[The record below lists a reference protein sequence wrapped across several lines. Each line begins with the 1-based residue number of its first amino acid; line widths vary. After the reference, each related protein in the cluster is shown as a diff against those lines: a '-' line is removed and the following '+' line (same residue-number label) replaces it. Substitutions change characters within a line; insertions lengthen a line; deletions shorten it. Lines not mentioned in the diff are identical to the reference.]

1 MPFNIVRNDITAV
14 EADVIV
20 NPANPSPKIGG
31 GTELSIYERAGK
43 EKLLAERMKI
53 GEIAPGEIALTLAFN
68 LKAKYIIHAVSPVWK
83 DGSEEELKLL
93 RSCYKKALEKTV
105 EKECCSIAFPLL
117 GTGTNGFPK
126 EKSLLVAMSV
136 IQNFL
141 ATNDLQVILV
151 IFGQKTYELSSQF
164 FEDITVFVNENYEKH
179 VLQKEYS
186 SRRLSR
192 KLPKSVFLDEL
203 DRETLFR
210 ILDNWGKDF
219 KENLVKYIE
228 RSGMKNKQI
237 YDAANISKKVF
248 YSISMYDNRKKNR
261 PSKNTLLALIVALK
275 LSMPEALELLARAE
289 YMLSNASQFDLIVG
303 ESIKKKC
310 YSVDKINIALY
321 EKDENSELLGQ
332 NER

>member
-1 MPFNIVRNDITAV
+1 MSFKVIRNDITDV
-14 EADVIV
+14 EADIIV
-20 NPANPSPKIGG
+20 NPANPLPKIGG
-31 GTELSIYERAGK
+31 GSEFSIYEKAGK

-105 EKECCSIAFPLL
+105 EKKCSSIAFPLL

-126 EKSLLVAMSV
+126 EKALLVAMSV
-136 IQNFL
+136 IQSFL
-141 ATNDLQVILV
+141 VANDLQVMLV

-186 SRRLSR
+186 TRQLSR

-203 DRETLFR
+203 DNNALFR

-219 KENLVKYIE
+219 KEHLVKYVE
-228 RSGMKNKQI
+228 RSGMSNKEI
-237 YDAANISKKVF
+237 YEAANISRKVF
-248 YSISMYDNRKKNR
+248 SEIKMYDKNKKNR
-261 PSKNTLLALIVALK
+261 PSKNTLLALIIALK
-275 LSMPEALELLARAE
+275 LSMSEALELLARAE
-289 YMLSNASQFDLIVG
+289 YMFSNASQFDLIVG
-303 ESIKKKC
+303 EFIKKKC
-310 YSVDKINIALY
+310 YSVVKINIALY
-321 EKDENSELLGQ
+321 EKDENSELLG
-332 NER
+332 RK

>member
-1 MPFNIVRNDITAV
+1 MSFKVIRNDITDV
-14 EADVIV
+14 EADIIV
-20 NPANPSPKIGG
+20 NPANPLPKIGG
-31 GTELSIYERAGK
+31 GSEFSIYEKAGK

-53 GEIAPGEIALTLAFN
+53 GKITPGDIALTLAFN

-105 EKECCSIAFPLL
+105 EKKCRSIAFPLL

-126 EKSLLVAMSV
+126 EKALLVAMSA

-141 ATNDLQVILV
+141 ATNDLQIMLV

-186 SRRLSR
+186 TRQLSR

-203 DRETLFR
+203 DSNALFR

-219 KENLVKYIE
+219 KEHLVKYVE
-228 RSGMKNKQI
+228 RSGMSNKEL
-237 YDAANISKKVF
+237 YEAANISRKVF
-248 YSISMYDNRKKNR
+248 SEIKMYDKNKKNR
-261 PSKNTLLALIVALK
+261 PSKNTLLALIIALK
-275 LSMPEALELLARAE
+275 LSMSEALELLARAE

-303 ESIKKKC
+303 EFIKKKC
-310 YSVDKINIALY
+310 YSVVKINIALY
-321 EKDENSELLGQ
+321 EKDENSELLG
-332 NER
+332 RK

>member
-1 MPFNIVRNDITAV
+1 MSFKVVRNDITEV

-20 NPANPSPKIGG
+20 NPANP
-31 GTELSIYERAGK
+31 EFSIYEKAGK

-93 RSCYKKALEKTV
+93 RSCYKKAFEKTV
-105 EKECCSIAFPLL
+105 EKKCRSIAFPLL

-126 EKSLLVAMSV
+126 EKALLVAMSV

-141 ATNDLQVILV
+141 ATNDLQIMLV
-151 IFGQKTYELSSQF
+151 MLSSQF

-186 SRRLSR
+186 TRQLSR

-203 DRETLFR
+203 DNNTLFR

-219 KENLVKYIE
+219 KEHLVQYIK
-228 RSGMKNKQI
+228 RSGMTNKQI
-237 YDAANISKKVF
+237 YDSANISKKVF
-248 YSISMYDNRKKNR
+248 YDISMYDNRKKNR

-275 LSMPEALELLARAE
+275 LSMSEALELLARAD
-289 YMLSNASQFDLIVG
+289 SLI
-303 ESIKKKC
+303 
-310 YSVDKINIALY
+310 
-321 EKDENSELLGQ
+321 
-332 NER
+332 

>member
-1 MPFNIVRNDITAV
+1 M
-14 EADVIV
+14 
-20 NPANPSPKIGG
+20 PKIGG
-31 GTELSIYERAGK
+31 GSEFSIYEKAGK

-105 EKECCSIAFPLL
+105 EKKCSSIAFPLL

-126 EKSLLVAMSV
+126 EKALLVAMSV

-141 ATNDLQVILV
+141 VANDLQVMLV

-186 SRRLSR
+186 TRQLSR
-192 KLPKSVFLDEL
+192 KLLKSVFLDEL
-203 DRETLFR
+203 DKNTLFR

-219 KENLVKYIE
+219 KEHLVKYVE
-228 RSGMKNKQI
+228 RSGMSNKEI
-237 YDAANISKKVF
+237 YETANISRKVF
-248 YSISMYDNRKKNR
+248 SEIKMYDKNKKNR
-261 PSKNTLLALIVALK
+261 PSKNTLLALIIALK
-275 LSMPEALELLARAE
+275 LSMSEALELLVRAE

-303 ESIKKKC
+303 EFIKKKC
-310 YSVDKINIALY
+310 YSVVKINIALY
-321 EKDENSELLGQ
+321 EKDENSELLG
-332 NER
+332 RK

>member
-1 MPFNIVRNDITAV
+1 MSFKVIRNDITDV
-14 EADVIV
+14 EADIIV
-20 NPANPSPKIGG
+20 NPANPLPKIGG
-31 GTELSIYERAGK
+31 GSEFSIYEKAGK

-105 EKECCSIAFPLL
+105 EKKCSSIAFPLL

-126 EKSLLVAMSV
+126 EKALLVAMSV

-141 ATNDLQVILV
+141 VANDLQVMLV

-186 SRRLSR
+186 TRQLSR

-203 DRETLFR
+203 DNNALFR

-219 KENLVKYIE
+219 KEHLVKYVE
-228 RSGMKNKQI
+228 RSGMSNKEI
-237 YDAANISKKVF
+237 YEAANISRKVF
-248 YSISMYDNRKKNR
+248 SEIKMYDKNKKNR
-261 PSKNTLLALIVALK
+261 PSKNTLLALIIALK
-275 LSMPEALELLARAE
+275 LSMSEA
-289 YMLSNASQFDLIVG
+289 
-303 ESIKKKC
+303 
-310 YSVDKINIALY
+310 Y
-321 EKDENSELLGQ
+321 ENVCHSWF
-332 NER
+332 